1 MDSLFTLLPM
11 MIRLSGD
18 HEEVREQ
25 AAFVAWRVTTG
36 AQLAYSC
43 QPFRLYRKN
52 LIIAVTDG
60 AWKKQMESMSGE
72 LIFRLNS
79 LFRQPLV
86 TLLEFRIDPRHV
98 AEAGS
103 KPPPQGFQFR
113 QTQEIE
119 AELKP
124 AADRIRDDELRTLF
138 LRAAAKYLERG
149 GA

>member
-1 MDSLFTLLPM
+1 M

-18 HEEVREQ
+18 HEDVREQ

-36 AQLAYSC
+36 EQLAHSC

-52 LIIAVTDG
+52 LIIAVTDET
-60 AWKKQMESMSGE
+60 WKKQMESMSGL

-79 LFRQPLV
+79 LFGQPLV

-98 AEAGS
+98 ASAGC
-103 KPPPQGFQFR
+103 KPPQGFQFR

-124 AADRIRDDELRTLF
+124 AADRIRDNELRTLF

>member
-1 MDSLFTLLPM
+1 MDSLLKLLPM

-18 HEEVREQ
+18 HEAVREQ
-25 AAFVAWRVTTG
+25 AAFTAWRVTTG
-36 AQLAYSC
+36 EQLAHSC
-43 QPFRLYRKN
+43 RPFRLYRKN
-52 LIIAVTDG
+52 LVISVTDG
-60 AWKKQMESMSGE
+60 TWKKQMESMSGQ

-79 LFRQPLV
+79 LFGQPLV
-86 TLLEFRIDPRHV
+86 TLIEFRIDPRHV
-98 AEAGS
+98 ASAGGNTA
-103 KPPPQGFQFR
+103 QDFQFR

-124 AADRIRDDELRTLF
+124 AADRIRDDELRNLF

>member
-1 MDSLFTLLPM
+1 MDSLFNLLPM

-25 AAFVAWRVTTG
+25 AAFVAWRATTG
-36 AQLAYSC
+36 EQLAHSC
-43 QPFRLYRKN
+43 RPFRLFRKN

-60 AWKKQMESMSGE
+60 TWKKQMESMSGQ

-79 LFRQPLV
+79 LFGQPLV
-86 TLLEFRIDPRHV
+86 TLIEFRIDPRHV
-98 AEAGS
+98 ASAGGN
-103 KPPPQGFQFR
+103 PPQGFQFR

-124 AADRIRDDELRTLF
+124 AADRIRDDELRNLF